1 MFGRLLSVI
10 GLSAR
15 KKNPKYEQFLIIR
28 SSCFISYVEMIYF
41 PLFSFRNLTL
51 FVISMRKL
59 SKCNLILAFSLSL
72 SIRTSLCPSP
82 FLFYLRTVYYDIVR
96 YSWNVVFWMDV
107 NGEQIEKKNKG
118 SKSRWNFLF
127 ALSLTRAIQTNCV
140 ISIFIWQGNR
150 KEVKL
155 KNVGCYFARQWIRNF
170 YDSNDWKPRI
180 RTDINHGLSLY
191 ETKNNRILIE
201 LKTNLLKDVYIIRAK
216 DRKVIEK

>member
-1 MFGRLLSVI
+1 
-10 GLSAR
+10 
-15 KKNPKYEQFLIIR
+15 
-28 SSCFISYVEMIYF
+28 
-41 PLFSFRNLTL
+41 
-51 FVISMRKL
+51 MRKL
-59 SKCNLILAFSLSL
+59 SKCNLILAFLSLSL
-72 SIRTSLCPSP
+72 SIKTSLCPSP

-107 NGEQIEKKNKG
+107 NGEQIEKKNKE